1 MALRPTATIHH
12 LVGDGSLGEHY
23 KTAFGSMPFR
33 GHRQRLDRY
42 DAQDFETFVGVMRQ
56 CGLWLYEASPDFVY
70 RGALT

>member
-1 MALRPTATIHH
+1 
-12 LVGDGSLGEHY
+12 
-23 KTAFGSMPFR
+23 MPFR